1 MPPRT
6 LRASAQASSARPSQT
21 PLEGRAE
28 DASLLIPNTVAH
40 PSGTVLARR
49 KSDQRAGH
57 LFRFAS
63 TPLALRLSGSAL
75 SPAREGTYYGGPRA
89 A

>member
-6 LRASAQASSARPSQT
+6 LRASAPSSARPSQT